1 MTNLNTNNKD
11 MVYLKEDGSVDVERI
26 NKLPL
31 IEWMDMVGEMTKEQ
45 FEYFESK
52 TPLIESNEPY
62 MGVEVDDETWNRI
75 MENAIDGEELL
86 NGLRSK
92 LRTNEEM

>member
-1 MTNLNTNNKD
+1 

-26 NKLPL
+26 NQLPL
-31 IEWMDMVGEMTKEQ
+31 EEWMDMVGEMTKEQ

-62 MGVEVDDETWNRI
+62 QGVQVNYTIEDEIARGAVD
-75 MENAIDGEELL
+75 IDELL

-92 LRTNEEM
+92 LKTK

>member
-1 MTNLNTNNKD
+1 
-11 MVYLKEDGSVDVERI
+11 
-26 NKLPL
+26 
-31 IEWMDMVGEMTKEQ
+31 MDMVGEMTKEQ

-62 MGVEVDDETWNRI
+62 QGVQVNYTIEDEIARGAVD
-75 MENAIDGEELL
+75 IDELL

-92 LRTNEEM
+92 LKTK